1 MRRKKEVARE
11 LGTMVEVQSLVDSV
25 REFYIFSSESRSNWA
40 AQGWISHDPRPFNAK
55 IQGEIIGQKFTKDPV
70 FRDRI
75 CYKYHVKKKKKTF
88 WISLIRCKTLK
99 IRRWGQESPME
110 ENYSINFGKF
120 SNFFADKISLLV
132 CRLTTNNFQRA
143 RKKKIRKSRS
153 GYGADKE
160 RARKIREDACKRC
173 QVGG

>member
-1 MRRKKEVARE
+1 MGRLGVDKSRSSAFQCKNSRRNNWIEIHEGSRLSGSNLLQISRKKE
-11 LGTMVEVQSLVDSV
+11 
-25 REFYIFSSESRSNWA
+25 
-40 AQGWISHDPRPFNAK
+40 
-55 IQGEIIGQKFTKDPV
+55 
-70 FRDRI
+70 
-75 CYKYHVKKKKKTF
+75 KKTF
-88 WISLIRCKTLK
+88 WISSIRCKTLK
-99 IRRWGQESPME
+99 IRRRGQGSPME
-110 ENYSINFGKF
+110 ENYSNNFGKI
-120 SNFFADKISLLV
+120 SNFFANKISLLV